1 MKKFASFSR
10 IIKRKLRNERK
21 MLISH
26 LKDVGNQ
33 WREGFGGASSMLYVC
48 STFVFP
54 SSSRWNR
61 IMVTLCVG
69 IDLES
74 ITNLGWNNKLY
85 FSASWNISRL
95 NKFEKWVHKMTPRW
109 QNTKTKFIS
118 KSLLED
124 YISVGIIYGDT
135 NFGHVSCFNQEEIKT
150 LELPECCWQDIF
162 QPTAE
167 VKERSKLYVYIVL
180 SAFLHE
186 QVHAC

>member
-1 MKKFASFSR
+1 MPFFSIILAQEIRTETRQSGWMKKFTSFSR

-74 ITNLGWNNKLY
+74 ITNLGWNNKLC
-85 FSASWNISRL
+85 FSIPRHVIIVLRRESWECWGRKILKYTLAYAYR
-95 NKFEKWVHKMTPRW
+95 KMEW
-109 QNTKTKFIS
+109 
-118 KSLLED
+118 
-124 YISVGIIYGDT
+124 
-135 NFGHVSCFNQEEIKT
+135 QEEFPGRT
-150 LELPECCWQDIF
+150 IF
-162 QPTAE
+162 C
-167 VKERSKLYVYIVL
+167 LFLLVYF
-180 SAFLHE
+180 A
-186 QVHAC
+186 